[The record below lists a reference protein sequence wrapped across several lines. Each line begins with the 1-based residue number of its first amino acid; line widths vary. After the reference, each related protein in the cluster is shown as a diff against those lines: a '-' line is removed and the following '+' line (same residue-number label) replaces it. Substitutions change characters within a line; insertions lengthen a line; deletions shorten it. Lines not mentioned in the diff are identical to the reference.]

1 MMNRFLSFLVQFVVT
16 VPSAVTV
23 WFLSYFAF
31 DLTFLISSA
40 ISLAGAA
47 VVSKITSR
55 VMTSKF
61 LKKHQLTRKEYRYI
75 KKNLDEAKHKIN
87 KLNKSLFSVRDL
99 PTIKQRIDVLRI
111 TKKIHSMTQTEPK
124 RFYKAEKFYFS
135 HLDSVVELTEKYR
148 FLSQQPKKSH
158 EIDVSLYETR
168 QTLTD
173 LTKALEE
180 DLYYVVSDDLDS
192 LNFEIDVAKHS
203 IKKLN
208 DTKTIDESRKL
219 K

>member
-1 MMNRFLSFLVQFVVT
+1 MMNRFLSFLIQGIVT
-16 VPSAVTV
+16 VPSATVV
-23 WFLSYFAF
+23 WFTSYFGF
-31 DLTFLISSA
+31 DQTFLMSSA
-40 ISLAGAA
+40 ISLGGG
-47 VVSKITSR
+47 VLVYNLTSA
-55 VMTSKF
+55 VMTSRF

-75 KKNLDEAKHKIN
+75 KKNLDEAKQKIN
-87 KLNKSLFSVRDL
+87 RLNKSLITIRDI
-99 PTIKQRIDVLRI
+99 PTLKQRLDVLRI
-111 TKKIHSMTQTEPK
+111 TRKIHTMTKTEPK

-168 QTLTD
+168 QTLND
-173 LTKALEE
+173 LAKALEE
-180 DLYYVVSDDLDS
+180 DLYYVIADDVDS

-208 DTKTIDESRKL
+208 DTKNIDESRRL

>member
-1 MMNRFLSFLVQFVVT
+1 MNRFLTFLVQSVVT

-40 ISLAGAA
+40 ITLAGG
-47 VVSKITSR
+47 VIIYKITSG
-55 VMTSKF
+55 VMTSRF
-61 LKKHQLTRKEYRYI
+61 LKKQQLTRKEYRYI
-75 KKNLDEAKHKIN
+75 KKNLDEAKQKISR
-87 KLNKSLFSVRDL
+87 LNKSLFSIRDL
-99 PTIKQRIDVLRI
+99 STLKQRLEVLRI
-111 TKKIHSMTQTEPK
+111 TRKIQSMTQAEPK

-148 FLSQQPKKSH
+148 FLAQQPKKSH

-180 DLYYVVSDDLDS
+180 DLYHVVEDDLDS

-208 DTKTIDESRKL
+208 DPKIIDESRRL

>member
-1 MMNRFLSFLVQFVVT
+1 MNRFLSFLVQGLVT
-16 VPSAVTV
+16 VPSATTV

-31 DLTFLISSA
+31 DLTFWISSG
-40 ISLAGAA
+40 ISLAGGVMVYNVTSA
-47 VVSKITSR
+47 IMTSR
-55 VMTSKF
+55 F

-75 KKNLDEAKHKIN
+75 KKNLDEAKQKIN
-87 KLNKSLFSVRDL
+87 RLNKSLFSIRDL
-99 PTIKQRIDVLRI
+99 PTLKQRLDVLRI
-111 TKKIHSMTQTEPK
+111 TRKIHSMTKTEPK

-173 LTKALEE
+173 LTKALEQ
-180 DLYYVVSDDLDS
+180 DLYYVVSDDVDS

-203 IKKLN
+203 INKLN
-208 DTKTIDESRKL
+208 DTKIIDESRRL

>member
-1 MMNRFLSFLVQFVVT
+1 MMNRFLTFLVQSVVT

-31 DLTFLISSA
+31 DLTFWVSSA
-40 ISLAGAA
+40 ISLAGG
-47 VVSKITSR
+47 VIVYKITSG
-55 VMTSKF
+55 VMTSRF
-61 LKKHQLTRKEYRYI
+61 LKKQQLTRKEYRYI
-75 KKNLDEAKHKIN
+75 KKNLDEAKQKIN
-87 KLNKSLFSVRDL
+87 RLNKSLFSIRDL
-99 PTIKQRIDVLRI
+99 STLKQRLEVLRI
-111 TKKIHSMTQTEPK
+111 TRKIQSMTLAEPK

-148 FLSQQPKKSH
+148 FLAQQPKKSH

-168 QTLTD
+168 QTLND

-180 DLYYVVSDDLDS
+180 DLYHVVEDDLDS

-208 DTKTIDESRKL
+208 DPKIIDESRKL

>member
-1 MMNRFLSFLVQFVVT
+1 VT
-16 VPSAVTV
+16 VPSATTI

-31 DLTFLISSA
+31 DLTFWISSG
-40 ISLAGAA
+40 ISLAGG
-47 VVSKITSR
+47 VMVYKITSA
-55 VMTSKF
+55 VMTSRF
-61 LKKHQLTRKEYRYI
+61 LKKQQLTRKEYRYI
-75 KKNLDEAKHKIN
+75 KKNLDEAKQKIN
-87 KLNKSLFSVRDL
+87 RLNKSLFSIRDL
-99 PTIKQRIDVLRI
+99 STLKQRLEVLRI
-111 TKKIHSMTQTEPK
+111 TRKIQSMTLAEPK

-148 FLSQQPKKSH
+148 FLAQQPKKSH

-168 QTLTD
+168 QTLND

-180 DLYYVVSDDLDS
+180 DLYHVVEDDLDS

-208 DTKTIDESRKL
+208 DPKIIDESRKL

>member
-1 MMNRFLSFLVQFVVT
+1 MMNRFLSFLVQSVVT

-31 DLTFLISSA
+31 DLTLLASSA
-40 ISLAGAA
+40 ISLAGG
-47 VVSKITSR
+47 VIVYKITSA
-55 VMTSKF
+55 VMTSRF

-75 KKNLDEAKHKIN
+75 KKNLDEAKQKIN
-87 KLNKSLFSVRDL
+87 KLNKSLFSIRDL
-99 PTIKQRIDVLRI
+99 PTIKQRLDVLRI
-111 TKKIHSMTQTEPK
+111 TRKIQSMTQTEPR

-208 DTKTIDESRKL
+208 DTKTIDESRRL

>member
-1 MMNRFLSFLVQFVVT
+1 MMNRFLSFLIQSVVT

-31 DLTFLISSA
+31 DLTFLVSSA
-40 ISLAGAA
+40 ISLAGG
-47 VVSKITSR
+47 VIVYKITSA
-55 VMTSKF
+55 VITSRF

-75 KKNLDEAKHKIN
+75 KKNLDEAKQKIN
-87 KLNKSLFSVRDL
+87 KLNRSLFSIRDL
-99 PTIKQRIDVLRI
+99 PTIKQRLDVLRI
-111 TKKIHSMTQTEPK
+111 TRKIQSMTQTEPR

-148 FLSQQPKKSH
+148 FLSQQPKKNH

-180 DLYYVVSDDLDS
+180 DLYHVISDDLDT

-208 DTKTIDESRKL
+208 DTKTIDESRRL

>member
-1 MMNRFLSFLVQFVVT
+1 MNRFLSFLVQGLVT
-16 VPSAVTV
+16 VPSATTV

-31 DLTFLISSA
+31 DLTFWISA
-40 ISLAGAA
+40 GISLAGGVIVYNVTSA
-47 VVSKITSR
+47 IMTSR
-55 VMTSKF
+55 F

-75 KKNLDEAKHKIN
+75 KKNLDEAKQKIN
-87 KLNKSLFSVRDL
+87 RLNKSLFSIRDL
-99 PTIKQRIDVLRI
+99 PTLKQRLDVLRI
-111 TKKIHSMTQTEPK
+111 TRKIHSMTKTEPK

-173 LTKALEE
+173 LTKALEQ
-180 DLYYVVSDDLDS
+180 DLYYVVSDDVDS

-208 DTKTIDESRKL
+208 DTKIIDESRRL

>member
-1 MMNRFLSFLVQFVVT
+1 MMNRFLSFLVQSLVT
-16 VPSAVTV
+16 VPSATVV
-23 WFLSYFAF
+23 WFVSYFGF
-31 DLTFLISSA
+31 DLTFWLSSA
-40 ISLAGAA
+40 IALGGGIIVYNSTSA
-47 VVSKITSR
+47 IMTSR
-55 VMTSKF
+55 F

-75 KKNLDEAKHKIN
+75 KKNLDEAKQKIN
-87 KLNKSLFSVRDL
+87 RLNKSLFTIRDL
-99 PTIKQRIDVLRI
+99 PTMKQRLDVLRI
-111 TKKIHSMTQTEPK
+111 TRKIQSMTHNEPR

-180 DLYYVVSDDLDS
+180 DLYFVISDDVDT
-192 LNFEIDVAKHS
+192 LNFEIDVAKQS

-208 DTKTIDESRKL
+208 DTKYIDESRRPK
-219 K
+219 

>member
-1 MMNRFLSFLVQFVVT
+1 MMNRFLSFLIQSVVT

-31 DLTFLISSA
+31 DLTFLVSSA
-40 ISLAGAA
+40 ISLAGGGI
-47 VVSKITSR
+47 VYKITSA
-55 VMTSKF
+55 VITSRF

-75 KKNLDEAKHKIN
+75 KKNLDEAKPKIN
-87 KLNKSLFSVRDL
+87 KLNRSLFSIRDL
-99 PTIKQRIDVLRI
+99 PTIKQRLDVLRI
-111 TKKIHSMTQTEPK
+111 TRKIQSMTQTEPR

-148 FLSQQPKKSH
+148 FLSQQPKKNH

-180 DLYYVVSDDLDS
+180 DLYHVISDDLDT

-208 DTKTIDESRKL
+208 DTKTIDESRRL

>member
-1 MMNRFLSFLVQFVVT
+1 MMNRFLSFLVQSIIS

-23 WFLSYFAF
+23 GFLSYFAF
-31 DLTFLISSA
+31 DLTFLLSSA
-40 ISLAGAA
+40 ISLAGG
-47 VVSKITSR
+47 VVVYKITSA
-55 VMTSKF
+55 VMTSRF

-75 KKNLDEAKHKIN
+75 KKNLDEAKQKIN
-87 KLNKSLFSVRDL
+87 KLNKSLFSIRDL
-99 PTIKQRIDVLRI
+99 PTIKQRLDVLRI
-111 TKKIHSMTQTEPK
+111 TRKIQSMTQTEPR

-158 EIDVSLYETR
+158 EIDISLYETR

-180 DLYYVVSDDLDS
+180 DLYHVVSDDLDS

-208 DTKTIDESRKL
+208 ETKNIDESRRL

>member
-1 MMNRFLSFLVQFVVT
+1 MNRFLSFVVQTFVT

-23 WFLSYFAF
+23 WFVSYFAF
-31 DLTFLISSA
+31 DQTFLLASA
-40 ISLAGAA
+40 FSLAGGAIA
-47 VVSKITSR
+47 SMITSG
-55 VMTSKF
+55 VMTTRF

-87 KLNKSLFSVRDL
+87 RLNKALFSIRDISTL
-99 PTIKQRIDVLRI
+99 KKRLDVLRI
-111 TKKIHSMTQTEPK
+111 TKKIHSLTTAEPK
-124 RFYKAEKFYFS
+124 RFYKGEKFYFS

-148 FLSQQPKKSH
+148 FLSLQPKKNH
-158 EIDVSLYETR
+158 EIDLSLYDTK

-173 LTKALEE
+173 LTKVLED
-180 DLYYVVSDDLDS
+180 DLYYIISDDIDH

-208 DTKTIDESRKL
+208 DAKIEDESRRL

>member
-1 MMNRFLSFLVQFVVT
+1 
-16 VPSAVTV
+16 
-23 WFLSYFAF
+23 
-31 DLTFLISSA
+31 
-40 ISLAGAA
+40 
-47 VVSKITSR
+47 
-55 VMTSKF
+55 MTSQF

-75 KKNLDEAKHKIN
+75 KKNLDEAKQKIN
-87 KLNKSLFSVRDL
+87 KLNKSLFSIRDL

-111 TKKIHSMTQTEPK
+111 TKKIQSMTHTEPK

-180 DLYYVVSDDLDS
+180 DLYHVVSDDLDS

-203 IKKLN
+203 IKNLN
-208 DTKTIDESRKL
+208 NTKTIDIDESRRL

>member
-1 MMNRFLSFLVQFVVT
+1 MNRFLSFLIQSVVT

-31 DLTFLISSA
+31 DLTFLVSSA
-40 ISLAGAA
+40 ISLAGG
-47 VVSKITSR
+47 VIVYKITSA
-55 VMTSKF
+55 VITSRF

-75 KKNLDEAKHKIN
+75 KKNLDEAKPKIN
-87 KLNKSLFSVRDL
+87 KLNRSLFSIRDL
-99 PTIKQRIDVLRI
+99 PTIKQRLDVLRI
-111 TKKIHSMTQTEPK
+111 TRKIQSMTQTEPR

-180 DLYYVVSDDLDS
+180 DLYHVISDDLDT

-208 DTKTIDESRKL
+208 DTKTIDESRRL

>member
-1 MMNRFLSFLVQFVVT
+1 MNRFLTFLVQSVVT

-31 DLTFLISSA
+31 DLTFLMSSA
-40 ISLAGAA
+40 ISLASG
-47 VVSKITSR
+47 VIVYKITSG
-55 VMTSKF
+55 VMTSRF
-61 LKKHQLTRKEYRYI
+61 LKKQQLTRKEYSYI
-75 KKNLDEAKHKIN
+75 KKNLDEAKQKIN
-87 KLNKSLFSVRDL
+87 RLNKSLFSIRDL
-99 PTIKQRIDVLRI
+99 STLKQRLEVLRI
-111 TKKIHSMTQTEPK
+111 TRKIQSMTQAEPK

-148 FLSQQPKKSH
+148 FLAQQPKKSH

-168 QTLTD
+168 QTLND

-180 DLYYVVSDDLDS
+180 DLYHVVEDDLDS

-208 DTKTIDESRKL
+208 DPKIIDESRRL

>member
-1 MMNRFLSFLVQFVVT
+1 MNRFLSFLVQSLVT
-16 VPSAVTV
+16 VPSATVV
-23 WFLSYFAF
+23 WFVSYFGF
-31 DLTFLISSA
+31 DLTFWLSSA
-40 ISLAGAA
+40 IALGGGIIVYNSTSA
-47 VVSKITSR
+47 IMTSR
-55 VMTSKF
+55 F

-75 KKNLDEAKHKIN
+75 KKNLDEAKQKIN
-87 KLNKSLFSVRDL
+87 RLNKSLFTIRDL
-99 PTIKQRIDVLRI
+99 PTMKQRLDVLRI
-111 TKKIHSMTQTEPK
+111 TRKIQSMTHNEPR

-180 DLYYVVSDDLDS
+180 DLYFVISDDVDT
-192 LNFEIDVAKHS
+192 LNFEIDVAKQS

-208 DTKTIDESRKL
+208 DTKYIDESRRPK
-219 K
+219 

>member
-1 MMNRFLSFLVQFVVT
+1 MNRFLSFLVQSFVT
-16 VPSAVTV
+16 VPSATV
-23 WFLSYFAF
+23 ALFVSYFGF
-31 DLTFLISSA
+31 HQTLWLSSA
-40 ISLAGAA
+40 IALGGGVIVYNITAA
-47 VVSKITSR
+47 IMTSR
-55 VMTSKF
+55 F

-75 KKNLDEAKHKIN
+75 KKNLNESKQKI
-87 KLNKSLFSVRDL
+87 KRLNKSLFTVRDL
-99 PTIKQRIDVLRI
+99 PTLKQRLDVLRI
-111 TKKIHSMTQTEPK
+111 TRKIQNMTQTEPR

-135 HLDSVVELTEKYR
+135 HLDSVVELTDKYR

-180 DLYYVVSDDLDS
+180 DLYDVISDDVDS

-208 DTKTIDESRKL
+208 DTKYIDERRRPK
-219 K
+219 

>member
-1 MMNRFLSFLVQFVVT
+1 MNRFLSFVVQTFVT

-23 WFLSYFAF
+23 WFVSYFAF
-31 DLTFLISSA
+31 DQTFLLASA
-40 ISLAGAA
+40 LSLAGGT
-47 VVSKITSR
+47 VVSMITSG
-55 VMTSKF
+55 VMTSRF
-61 LKKHQLTRKEYRYI
+61 LKKHQLSRKEYRYI

-87 KLNKSLFSVRDL
+87 RLNKALFSIRDISTL
-99 PTIKQRIDVLRI
+99 KQRLDVLRI
-111 TKKIHSMTQTEPK
+111 TKKIQSLTKTEPK

-148 FLSQQPKKSH
+148 FLALQPKKNH
-158 EIDVSLYETR
+158 EIDLSLYDTK

-173 LTKALEE
+173 LTKVLED
-180 DLYYVVSDDLDS
+180 DLYYIISDDIDH

-208 DTKTIDESRKL
+208 DSKIEDESRRL

>member
-40 ISLAGAA
+40 ISIAGAV

-180 DLYYVVSDDLDS
+180 DLYYVVSEDLDS

>member
-1 MMNRFLSFLVQFVVT
+1 MNRFLSFLVQSVVT
-16 VPSAVTV
+16 VPSATII
-23 WFLSYFAF
+23 WFSSYFAF
-31 DLTFLISSA
+31 DQTFLISSA
-40 ISLAGAA
+40 ISLGGG
-47 VVSKITSR
+47 VIVYNLTSA
-55 VMTSKF
+55 VMTSRF

-75 KKNLDEAKHKIN
+75 KKNLDEAKQKISR
-87 KLNKSLFSVRDL
+87 LNKSLFTIRDL
-99 PTIKQRIDVLRI
+99 PTLKQRMDILRI
-111 TKKIHSMTQTEPK
+111 TRKIQSMTKTEPK

-148 FLSQQPKKSH
+148 FLSQQPKKNH

-180 DLYYVVSDDLDS
+180 DLYYVISDDVDS

-208 DTKTIDESRKL
+208 DTKTIDESRRL

>member
-1 MMNRFLSFLVQFVVT
+1 MMNRFLTFLVQSVVT

-23 WFLSYFAF
+23 WFLNYFAF
-31 DLTFLISSA
+31 DLTFLMSSA
-40 ISLAGAA
+40 ISLAGG
-47 VVSKITSR
+47 VIVYKITSG
-55 VMTSKF
+55 VMTSRF
-61 LKKHQLTRKEYRYI
+61 LKKQQLTRKEYRYI
-75 KKNLDEAKHKIN
+75 KKNLDEAKQKIN
-87 KLNKSLFSVRDL
+87 RLNKSLFSIRDL
-99 PTIKQRIDVLRI
+99 STLKQRLEVLRI
-111 TKKIHSMTQTEPK
+111 TRKIQSMTQAEPK

-148 FLSQQPKKSH
+148 FLAQQPKKSH

-168 QTLTD
+168 QTLND

-180 DLYYVVSDDLDS
+180 DLYHVVEDDLDS

-208 DTKTIDESRKL
+208 DPKIIDESRKL

>member
-1 MMNRFLSFLVQFVVT
+1 MNRFLSFLVQGLVT
-16 VPSAVTV
+16 VPSATII

-31 DLTFLISSA
+31 DLTFWISSG
-40 ISLAGAA
+40 ISLAGG
-47 VVSKITSR
+47 VIVYNFTSA
-55 VMTSKF
+55 VMTSRF

-75 KKNLDEAKHKIN
+75 KKNLDEAKQKIN
-87 KLNKSLFSVRDL
+87 RLNKSLFSIRDL
-99 PTIKQRIDVLRI
+99 PTLKQRLDVLRI
-111 TKKIHSMTQTEPK
+111 TRKIHSMSITEPK
-124 RFYKAEKFYFS
+124 CFYKAEKFYFS

-173 LTKALEE
+173 LTKALEQ
-180 DLYYVVSDDLDS
+180 DLYYVVSDDVDS

-208 DTKTIDESRKL
+208 DPKIIDESRRL

>member
-1 MMNRFLSFLVQFVVT
+1 MMNRFLSFLVQSVVT
-16 VPSAVTV
+16 VPAATIV
-23 WFLSYFAF
+23 WFSSYFAF
-31 DLTFLISSA
+31 DQTFLISSA
-40 ISLAGAA
+40 ISLGGG
-47 VVSKITSR
+47 VIVYNLTSA
-55 VMTSKF
+55 VMTSRF

-75 KKNLDEAKHKIN
+75 KKNLDEAKQKIN
-87 KLNKSLFSVRDL
+87 RLNKSLFTIRDL
-99 PTIKQRIDVLRI
+99 PTLKQRMDVLRI
-111 TKKIHSMTQTEPK
+111 TRKIQSMTKTEPK

-180 DLYYVVSDDLDS
+180 DLYYVISDDVDS

-208 DTKTIDESRKL
+208 DTKTIDESRRL

>member
-1 MMNRFLSFLVQFVVT
+1 MNRFLSFLVQGLVT
-16 VPSAVTV
+16 VPSATII

-31 DLTFLISSA
+31 DLTFWISSG
-40 ISLAGAA
+40 ISLAGG
-47 VVSKITSR
+47 VIVYNFTSA
-55 VMTSKF
+55 VMTSRF

-75 KKNLDEAKHKIN
+75 KKNLDEAKQKIN
-87 KLNKSLFSVRDL
+87 RLNKSLFSIRDL
-99 PTIKQRIDVLRI
+99 PTLKQRLDVLRI
-111 TKKIHSMTQTEPK
+111 TRKIHSMTKTEPK

-173 LTKALEE
+173 LTKALEQ
-180 DLYYVVSDDLDS
+180 DLYYVVSDDVDS

-208 DTKTIDESRKL
+208 DTKIIDESRRL

>member
-1 MMNRFLSFLVQFVVT
+1 MMNRFLSFLVQSVVT
-16 VPSAVTV
+16 VPSATIV
-23 WFLSYFAF
+23 WFSSYFAF
-31 DLTFLISSA
+31 NQTFLISSA
-40 ISLAGAA
+40 ISLGGG
-47 VVSKITSR
+47 VIVYNLTSA
-55 VMTSKF
+55 VMTSRF

-75 KKNLDEAKHKIN
+75 KKNLDEAKQKISR
-87 KLNKSLFSVRDL
+87 LNKSLFTIRDL
-99 PTIKQRIDVLRI
+99 PTLKQRMDVLRI
-111 TKKIHSMTQTEPK
+111 TRKIQSMTKTEPK

-148 FLSQQPKKSH
+148 FLSQQPKKNH

-180 DLYYVVSDDLDS
+180 DLYYVISDDVDS

-208 DTKTIDESRKL
+208 DTKTIDESRRL

>member
-1 MMNRFLSFLVQFVVT
+1 MNRFLSFVVQTFVT

-23 WFLSYFAF
+23 WFVSYFAF
-31 DLTFLISSA
+31 DQTFLLASA
-40 ISLAGAA
+40 FSLAGGA
-47 VVSKITSR
+47 VVSMITSG
-55 VMTSKF
+55 VMTTRF

-75 KKNLDEAKHKIN
+75 KKNLDDAKHKIN
-87 KLNKSLFSVRDL
+87 RLNKALFSIRDISTL
-99 PTIKQRIDVLRI
+99 KQRLDVLRI
-111 TKKIHSMTQTEPK
+111 TKKIQSLTKTEPK

-135 HLDSVVELTEKYR
+135 HLDSVVELTEKYK
-148 FLSQQPKKSH
+148 FLSVQPKKNH
-158 EIDVSLYETR
+158 EIDLSLYDTK

-173 LTKALEE
+173 LTKVLED
-180 DLYYVVSDDLDS
+180 DLYYIISDDIDH

-208 DTKTIDESRKL
+208 DSKIEDGSRRL